1 MYIHLIGVRERLHI
15 TMNSIERQDG
25 LSEEDATTGET
36 LVLGIGSVLRKDD
49 GVGIVVIDR
58 LREMELPKGVSLLD
72 GGTAGIDL
80 LGYLEGVS
88 RLIIVDAMFA
98 DGNPGDILVLTG
110 DELRDRDLFISGHYG
125 RLSDILDM
133 VGALWTRPETTIIG
147 IVPKD
152 VASYEMGLTPEVA
165 GAVEKAVE
173 MIKKMLSASPD

>member
-1 MYIHLIGVRERLHI
+1 
-15 TMNSIERQDG
+15 MNSIEQHDV
-25 LSEEDATTGET
+25 SQEDDTTIGET

-49 GVGIVVIDR
+49 GVGIAVIDR
-58 LREMELPKGVSLLD
+58 LREIELPRGVRLLD

-98 DGNPGDILVLTG
+98 DGNPGDIRVLSG
-110 DELRDRDLFISGHYG
+110 DELRERDLFISGHYG

-133 VGALWTRPETTIIG
+133 VGALWTRPETTIVG
-147 IVPKD
+147 VVPKD
-152 VASYEMGLTPEVA
+152 CESYEMGLSPEVA

-173 MIKKMLSASPD
+173 LIRNMLEMPLA